1 MPEIMSFG
9 EAIADSNSNGF
20 SKRHLLLGNGFSIGC
35 RADIFHYASLFGEAD
50 FDGMSEA
57 RRVFDALKTQDFE
70 LSIKS
75 MENGAKILPV
85 YLPEAKATASLM
97 LLHAQQLKDLLVTT
111 IAGNH
116 PENPLAI
123 PDEKFWACR
132 KFLSYFLGDSN
143 NGGQVYTLNY
153 DLLLYWTL
161 MHDDMPF
168 DDPINLDTNDGFGN
182 DEDDFDAD
190 YVVWQ
195 GDSGSKGQRV
205 HYLHGALHLFDSG
218 SDLKK
223 YTWNRSGQPLVQQAR
238 TSLERGYFPLFVAEG
253 TSAQKKNKIRHNA
266 YLHHSFKSFV
276 GNVNQQKPCFFIF
289 GHSMAKNDDHI
300 LKKIGYGKFKKLYV
314 GIYGDP
320 GSEGNNLIINRANGL
335 AAQRNERYPL
345 DIVFFDSSSANVW
358 GSKQ

>member
-1 MPEIMSFG
+1 MPNIISFE
-9 EAIADSNSNGF
+9 EAIADSSQF
-20 SKRHLLLGNGFSIGC
+20 SKRHLLLGNGFSIDC
-35 RADIFHYASLFGEAD
+35 RSDIFHYASLFGEAD

-70 LSIKS
+70 LAIKS
-75 MENGAKILPV
+75 LENGSKILPV
-85 YLPEAKATASLM
+85 YLPDARESSSLM
-97 LLHAQQLKDLLVTT
+97 LTHAEQLKDLLVTT

-116 PENPLAI
+116 PETPAAI

-182 DEDDFDAD
+182 DEDDSDAD
-190 YVVWQ
+190 YVIWQ

-205 HYLHGALHLFDSG
+205 HYLHGALHLFDAG

-223 YTWNRSGQPLVQQAR
+223 YTWNRNGQPLVQQAR
-238 TSLERGYFPLFVAEG
+238 ASLEQGYFPLFVAEG
-253 TSAQKKNKIRHNA
+253 TSTQKKNKIRHNA

-276 GNVNQQKPCFFIF
+276 ANVDQPKPCFFIF
-289 GHSMAKNDDHI
+289 GHSMAENDDHI
-300 LKKIGYGKFKKLYV
+300 LKKIGRGKFQKLYV
-314 GIYGDP
+314 GIYGAPDNQ
-320 GSEGNNLIINRANGL
+320 GNKVIVSRANIL
-335 AAQRNERYPL
+335 SAQRNERNPL

-358 GSKQ
+358 GTN